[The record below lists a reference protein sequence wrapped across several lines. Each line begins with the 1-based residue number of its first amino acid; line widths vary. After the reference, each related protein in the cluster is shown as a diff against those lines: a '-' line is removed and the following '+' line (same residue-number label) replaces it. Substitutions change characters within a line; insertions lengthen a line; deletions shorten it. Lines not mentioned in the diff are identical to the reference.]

1 MKNTILAAAAALLL
15 PFGAQA
21 GEIAAGST
29 PRSINYQ
36 GRLERDNAP
45 ITGTIHLYFRVF
57 NSLTGTGPGACGA
70 VSQPCLWQSPEITV
84 EATQGVFSATLE
96 FTEAQ
101 LLYVFSGSSQKYL
114 EVQVE
119 SDVLAPREPINSV
132 IYAMVAK
139 KLEDGASVS
148 VTTLTA
154 NYQVLLATAAASKVG
169 IGTNNPSQKLT
180 INGSILL
187 EGAASQLCFQSDGTC
202 MTSANTGTAIGGVT
216 SPGASIIE
224 SANTDGAIG
233 PMTFRTSKVE
243 RMRIQDSSLDGRVG
257 IGTAAIAGPMGTLD
271 VSGAVYIG
279 DEGLYDRDDAEVNV
293 KEDLAVEGGNVRGV
307 GSNYISIGETPDTII
322 AGTNGA
328 NRLWLTSAG
337 NLGAGVSAPASERV
351 YASGNI
357 RATAGVRGSD
367 VSLGAYSNTWTGLSN
382 EVRAADATD
391 LLLQQSN
398 PYFVG
403 IGTNTPREKLH
414 VRGTVLADYGVKAS
428 TALFTSNVSVN
439 GDFTA
444 NGHNKNV
451 YLTSTTIY
459 GTLNVSGGVAS
470 AAGFPA
476 YVASSNT
483 FTGQNTFMNQLQV
496 SSDIVTVN
504 RMGAAVTDFDFP
516 GSRYL
521 QVGDD
526 KVEYSAQDTSAYLV
540 GGSGA
545 NAKLQF
551 YRGPTQA
558 AVLQT
563 QGGRNLAVVVEGQAR
578 TLTDAYYHRIQNA
591 ALWVSTGYAST
602 PGIFVSSVMGNV
614 GMGTAVMDPNWKLTV
629 EGNLRIST
637 ASSPGQNYGIIF
649 ADGTMLN
656 TAGGGSAQAISNN
669 SDAVIQSD
677 ADQSGSGNVLLRAG
691 SLDGM
696 ILNSGGNIGIGTVN
710 PISKL
715 NVRGGDL
722 VLGTP
727 ALPPY
732 NTNGIEDLLIAGNT
746 VFDGALIQRSAAAVE
761 LSNLIVAN
769 SVYLSTATGAR
780 AVIGGPTLT
789 ADANTALYVN
799 GGDLNL
805 DTGYG
810 LSVNETAPLGHYL
823 RGAGAAGGNRYVPSP
838 MIATDIPAS
847 IARTTTTITLTSPLT
862 GSGDLSAN
870 RTFSIPGLTDLGT
883 ANYVVGSNAAA
894 NAWEYKQIT
903 GAASEI
909 DVTHSA
915 GGIEIG
921 IVNPLIV
928 GKGGTGLAALA
939 QGALLYGN
947 GGNPLSVLTKDTN
960 ATRYLSNTGTS
971 NDPAW
976 AQVNMGNGVTGTLA
990 VGNGGTGA
998 TTLTGV
1004 LRGNGALA
1012 VDAMTGTA
1020 SRIIM
1025 WNATGNGIV
1034 NSNVI
1039 DDGSTLNV
1047 TTRRI
1052 INVVDPSGNQDAATK
1067 AYVDSQIGGVTGVVW
1082 HRNGDSISGSNS
1094 VGSTNLADIQVIT
1107 NNTNRIYVTGS
1118 GNVGVGANTGPDATL
1133 HVTGGACFDTNT
1145 ICTDPGAGNVDVAG
1159 NINTTGKVKEGG
1171 NDLVPAG
1178 AIIMWTGASCPSGWT
1193 EYTAGQGRFIV
1204 AIPTGGTVQGT
1215 WGTAN
1220 TDVEALNF
1228 TPAGTV
1234 GAPTFTGNSNTTSS
1248 VADHSHGG
1256 NTGNESAHT
1265 HSIATGNTYA
1275 VTGTATAG
1283 NTATTGAGSAH
1294 AHTIGADGGHS
1305 HTVTPTGSV
1314 SAPAFTGTSGSLTD
1328 MPYIQL
1334 RLCQKS

>member
-1 MKNTILAAAAALLL
+1 MKKTILAAAAALLL
-15 PFGAQA
+15 PLGAQA
-21 GEIAAGST
+21 GEIASGST

-45 ITGTIHLYFRVF
+45 ITGTIHLYFRIY
-57 NSLTGTGPGACGA
+57 NHLTNTGAGACGA
-70 VSQPCLWQSPEITV
+70 VNQPCLWQSPELTV
-84 EATQGVFSATLE
+84 EATQGVFSANLE

-101 LLYVFSGSSQKYL
+101 MLYVFSGTAQKYL

-119 SDVLAPREPINSV
+119 SDVLSPREPINSV
-132 IYAMVAK
+132 VFAMVAK

-154 NYQVLLATAAASKVG
+154 NYQVLLATAASSNVG
-169 IGTNNPSQKLT
+169 IGTNNPSYKLT
-180 INGSILL
+180 VNGSVKLT
-187 EGAASQLCFQSDGTC
+187 GVASQICFDDNTC
-202 MTSANTGTAIGGVT
+202 MSSAEVGTAIGGVT
-216 SPGASIIE
+216 SPGASVLE
-224 SANTDGAIG
+224 SGTGGAG
-233 PMTFRTSKVE
+233 ALSFKTSNVT
-243 RMRIQDSSLDGRVG
+243 RMVMQDASQDGRIG

-271 VSGAVYIG
+271 VAGSLYVGN
-279 DEGLYDRDDAEVNV
+279 EGIYDRDDAEVNV
-293 KEDLAVEGGNVRGV
+293 MEDLVVEGGNLRGI
-307 GSNYISIGETPDTII
+307 GSNYISIGETANTIV

-328 NRLWLTSAG
+328 DRLWLTSAG
-337 NLGAGVSAPASERV
+337 NLGAGASAPASERV
-351 YASGNI
+351 YASGNV
-357 RATAGVRGSD
+357 RATAGVRGSN
-367 VSLGAYSNTWTGLSN
+367 VSIGAYNNTWTGLSN

-398 PYFVG
+398 PYYVG

-428 TALFTSNVSVN
+428 TALFTSNVNVN

-459 GTLNVSGGVAS
+459 GTLTVSGGVAS
-470 AAGFPA
+470 QAGFPA
-476 YVASSNT
+476 YIASSNT
-483 FTGQNTFMNQLQV
+483 FTGQNTFVNQLQV

-504 RMGAAVTDFDFP
+504 RIGAGVTDFDFA
-516 GSRYL
+516 GARYL

-526 KVEYSAQDTSAYLV
+526 KVEYSAEDTSAYLV

-563 QGGRNLAVVVEGQAR
+563 QGGRNLAVVVQGEAR

-602 PGIFVSSVMGNV
+602 PGIFVSSTMGNV
-614 GMGTAVMDPNWKLTV
+614 GMGTTVMDPNWKLTV

-637 ASSPGQNYGIIF
+637 ASSPGQSYGIIF

-677 ADQSGSGNVLLRAG
+677 ADLSGSGNVLLRAG
-691 SLDGM
+691 SLDG
-696 ILNSGGNIGIGTVN
+696 LVLTSGGNIGIGTVN
-710 PISKL
+710 PVSKL

-727 ALPPY
+727 VNPY
-732 NTNGIEDLLIAGNT
+732 ISNGIEDLIVGGNT

-769 SVYLSTATGAR
+769 SVYLSTASGSR
-780 AVIGGPTLT
+780 AVIGGDTLSP
-789 ADANTALYVN
+789 DANTALYVN

-805 DTGYG
+805 DSGYG

-823 RGAGAAGGNRYVPSP
+823 RGAGAGGGNRYVPSP
-838 MIATDIPAS
+838 IVATDIPAS
-847 IARTTTTITLTSPLT
+847 IARTTTTITLTSPLS

-903 GAASEI
+903 GAANEI
-909 DVTHSA
+909 DITHSA

-921 IVNPLIV
+921 IINPLIV
-928 GKGGTGLAALA
+928 GKGGTGLASLA
-939 QGALLYGN
+939 QGSILYGN
-947 GGNPLSVLTKDTN
+947 GGNPLSTLVKDTN
-960 ATRYLSNTGTS
+960 ATRYLANTGTN

-976 AQVNMGNGVTGTLA
+976 AQVNMNNGVTDTLK
-990 VGNGGTGA
+990 VVNGGTGA
-998 TTLTGV
+998 TSLTGV
-1004 LRGNGALA
+1004 LRGNGTTA

-1020 SRIIM
+1020 NRIIR
-1025 WNATGNGIV
+1025 WDAAGTGIA
-1034 NSNVI
+1034 NSNLI
-1039 DDGSTLNV
+1039 DDGLTLNV

-1052 INVVDPSGNQDAATK
+1052 INIVDPTDNQDAATK

-1082 HRNGDSISGSNS
+1082 HRSGDSIAVSNS
-1094 VGSTNLADIQVIT
+1094 MGSTNLADIQIIT

-1118 GNVGVGANTGPDATL
+1118 GNVGIGANSGPDAVL
-1133 HVTGGACFDTNT
+1133 HVTGGACIDSDA
-1145 ICTDPGAGNVDVAG
+1145 ICTNPGGGSLHASGNVNVD
-1159 NINTTGKVKEGG
+1159 GKIREGG

-1178 AIIMWTGASCPSGWT
+1178 AIIMWTGATCPSGWT

-1220 TDVEALNF
+1220 TDQETLNF

-1234 GAPTFTGNSNTTSS
+1234 DAPTFTGNSNTTS
-1248 VADHSHGG
+1248 AEPAHSHGG
-1256 NTGNESAHT
+1256 TTGSESSHT
-1265 HSIATGNTYA
+1265 HATTTANFTTTGSAA
-1275 VTGTATAG
+1275 VTAVGAPTAHDHSITAG
-1283 NTATTGAGSAH
+1283 
-1294 AHTIGADGGHS
+1294 GGHS

-1314 SAPAFTGTSGSLTD
+1314 SAPAFTGTSGNLGD
-1328 MPYIQL
+1328 VPYIQL
-1334 RLCQKS
+1334 RLCQKN